1 MNERQNSFLMRD
13 RLPVRFVVSI
23 ALTNAH
29 TCLYGSQTAKYFKC
43 DPPTLEEYL
52 LPFFG
57 AVDE

>member
-1 MNERQNSFLMRD
+1 M
-13 RLPVRFVVSI
+13 
-23 ALTNAH
+23 LT
-29 TCLYGSQTAKYFKC
+29 GSQTAKYFKC